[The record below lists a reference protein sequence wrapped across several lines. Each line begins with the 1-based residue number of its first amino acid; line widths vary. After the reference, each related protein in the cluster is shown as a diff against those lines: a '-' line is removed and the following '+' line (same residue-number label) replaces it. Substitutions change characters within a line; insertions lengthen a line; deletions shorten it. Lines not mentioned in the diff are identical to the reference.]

1 MSFITFNYNKNLKYA
16 IIYWA
21 LEIITRSFMYLKWD
35 EYYNIVINDAINE
48 YIYVILLNISDLLA
62 GFLVLYINSTIK
74 KKKEIGTFTDDRTS
88 SSFIG
93 KIEIISGETKT
104 LQKSK
109 YYIYKMILICI
120 LDYLNRSCFFIYFIK
135 FLKMLH
141 LRKFLIRLKK
151 I

>member
-1 MSFITFNYNKNLKYA
+1 MSFITFNYNKNLIYA

-21 LEIITRSFMYLKWD
+21 LEIVYRAFMYLKWNYFSIAKKD
-35 EYYNIVINDAINE
+35 SINE

-120 LDYLNRSCFFIYFIK
+120 LDYLNRSCFFNILSNF
-135 FLKMLH
+135 
-141 LRKFLIRLKK
+141 
-151 I
+151 